1 MHMES
6 TETPISTDDK
16 KMNPEDSQSAISNE
30 KPESAAAGE
39 HKGMAQMEMQNES
52 PQVETEGLAG
62 EAAEE
67 MHDSAKASNVKIEF
81 PYSELVR
88 AKIPKV
94 FDVAEQVATDW
105 VQDGQFE
112 SIPVENP
119 LAQVLIGKSL
129 RKAKDIEKEVVKVVE
144 SNPKL
149 NEIKNQVVEKANV
162 AKATIQILLKK

>member
-1 MHMES
+1 MQIDS
-6 TETPISTDDK
+6 TEANDSSKGHTSGVAQEASDQNSANK
-16 KMNPEDSQSAISNE
+16 KSEAPQAEV
-30 KPESAAAGE
+30 
-39 HKGMAQMEMQNES
+39 QNES
-52 PQVETEGLAG
+52 PQVEADSPAG

-67 MHDSAKASNVKIEF
+67 MHDSAKITNVKIEF

-105 VQDGQFE
+105 VQDGPFE

-119 LAQVLIGKSL
+119 LAQVLLGKSL
-129 RKAKDIEKEVVKVVE
+129 RKAKDLEKEVVKVVE

-149 NEIKNQVVEKANV
+149 NEIKNQMVEKANV